1 MVACRGLL
9 ACSARKVFGVEDQ
22 HAVAFRLDPATVGES
37 AERLVRRLPGRA
49 NELSNLLLRQ
59 VVGHSQRV
67 AFTGAELLCQQQ
79 QLLGDPSGDV
89 GEDLISHSVVG
100 APQPTGQQP

>member
-1 MVACRGLL
+1 M
-9 ACSARKVFGVEDQ
+9 
-22 HAVAFRLDPATVGES
+22 AFRLDPATVGES

-89 GEDLISHSVVG
+89 GEDLISHFVVG
-100 APQPTGQQP
+100 APQPAGQHP